1 MPLPQQQQLSN
12 WDDNEFLLALFSDND
27 NSNNNNNNSYRL
39 EHLPMQPA
47 CDMDPKILDFDPD
60 HMFRHLAELI
70 KQKKGGYLKL
80 NVKVN
85 FY

>member
-12 WDDNEFLLALFSDND
+12 WDDNEFLLALFSDYD
-27 NSNNNNNNSYRL
+27 NNNSNNNSYRL